1 MRWLRERSLRR
12 DFTLILLTLV
22 IAPLALIGVWL
33 ARATARAGEELL
45 RTRLETTSSRVASE
59 VGSRWVRT
67 RSAVLSVAERDEVQ
81 RAFQSGRPVPG
92 DASLLPDGVRALRFE
107 DTTGT
112 VRWSARRDG
121 AAGDRA
127 GAAAVVTVPIF
138 AAGGTHVGVARVSV
152 SAAALLGPP
161 APTAAGVAVGVFDRS
176 SGAALAPLPFPGA
189 LASTPRFT
197 LGSETWL
204 AARRPLTEPP
214 LEVVATAPLGDSAAP
229 FEQAARRGLLV
240 LGVVAVLAFF
250 AAAAVTRRTTR
261 SLERLG
267 RTAEAITRGELGLT
281 VEAEGGEV
289 GRLTGAFNAMS
300 SSLRETM
307 RELARRESLAAVG
320 EFAASLS
327 HEIRNPLASMRLD
340 LQRVQEK
347 LDAGSPLHVP
357 LARALGEVDRLN
369 RTVSGALRVARS
381 GQVALERVD
390 LLRPL
395 DAAVHAAGAELAQRG
410 ATLAVELP
418 DEPTVFVEGNAAA
431 LEQLFLNLLLNAAQA
446 TGDGGRVTVSVRRDG
461 AIVETAVRDTGVGI
475 APGDLARV
483 FDPFFSTRRDGTGLG
498 LAVVRGVAAAHRGD
512 VTIESTP
519 GVGTA
524 VRVRIPAA
532 PPRDSREATGEWVTP
547 AALPAAAA
555 VAPAAPTARR

>member
-1 MRWLRERSLRR
+1 VRWLRERSLRR

-45 RTRLETTSSRVASE
+45 RTRLEATVGRVATE

-67 RSAVLSVAERDEVQ
+67 RSDVLSVAERAEVQ
-81 RAFQSGRPVPG
+81 RAFRSEQPVAWN
-92 DASLLPDGVRALRFE
+92 ASDLPDGVRSLRLE

-127 GAAAVVTVPIF
+127 GAAAVVAVPIF
-138 AAGGTHVGVARVSV
+138 APGGARMGVARVSV

-161 APTAAGVAVGVFDRS
+161 APAAAGVAVGVFDRAS
-176 SGAALAPLPFPGA
+176 RAALAPLPFPEA
-189 LASTPRFT
+189 LVRTPRFT
-197 LGSETWL
+197 LGTETWL
-204 AARRPLTEPP
+204 AARRPLAEPP
-214 LEVVATAPLGDSAAP
+214 LEVVATAPLGDYAAP

-240 LGVVAVLAFF
+240 LAVVAVLAFI

-281 VEAEGGEV
+281 VEAEGGEI

-327 HEIRNPLASMRLD
+327 HEIRNPLASIRLD

-347 LDAGSPLHVP
+347 LDHGSSLHTP

-369 RTVSGALRVARS
+369 RTVSAALRVARS
-381 GQVALERVD
+381 GQVALDRVD

-410 ATLAVELP
+410 ATLGVELP
-418 DEPTVFVEGNAAA
+418 NEPAMFVEGNAAA

-446 TGDGGRVTVSVRRDG
+446 TSEGGRVTVTVRRDS
-461 AIVETAVRDTGVGI
+461 AVIETVVRDTGVGI

-483 FDPFFSTRRDGTGLG
+483 FEPFFTTRPDGTGLG
-498 LAVVRGVAAAHRGD
+498 LAVVRGVAAAHRGEA
-512 VTIESTP
+512 TIESTP

-524 VRVRIPAA
+524 VRVRIPAV
-532 PPRDSREATGEWVTP
+532 PPRAGGDSTGEWATP
-547 AALPAAAA
+547 ATTGATAAANPPA
-555 VAPAAPTARR
+555 PVAGR

>member
-22 IAPLALIGVWL
+22 IAPLGLIGVWL

-45 RTRLETTSSRVASE
+45 RTRLEMTISRVASE

-67 RSAVLSVAERDEVQ
+67 RSAVLSVAERDEVR
-81 RAFQSGRPVPG
+81 RAFQSERPVPG
-92 DASLLPDGVRALRFE
+92 DASLLPDGVRVLRLE

-112 VRWSARRDG
+112 VHWSARRDG
-121 AAGDRA
+121 AAGDPA
-127 GAAAVVTVPIF
+127 GAAAVVAVPIF
-138 AAGGTHVGVARVSV
+138 AAGGARVGVARVSV

-189 LASTPRFT
+189 LARTPRFT

-204 AARRPLTEPP
+204 AARRPLAEPP
-214 LEVVATAPLGDSAAP
+214 LEVIAAAPLGDYATP

-240 LGVVAVLAFF
+240 LAVVAVLAFI
-250 AAAAVTRRTTR
+250 AAAVVTRRTTR

-327 HEIRNPLASMRLD
+327 HEIRNPLASIRLD

-347 LDAGSPLHVP
+347 LDSASPLHPP

-381 GQVALERVD
+381 GQVTLERVD

-395 DAAVHAAGAELAQRG
+395 DAAVHAAGPELAQHG

-418 DEPTVFVEGNAAA
+418 DEPAMFVEGNAAA

-446 TGDGGRVTVSVRRDG
+446 TNEGSRVTVRVRRDG
-461 AIVETAVRDTGVGI
+461 AVIETVVRDTGVGI

-483 FDPFFSTRRDGTGLG
+483 FEPFFSTRGDGTGLG
-498 LAVVRGVAAAHRGD
+498 LAVVRGVAAAHRGE
-512 VTIESTP
+512 VTIESTT
-519 GVGTA
+519 GLGTA
-524 VRVRIPAA
+524 VRVRIPAVV
-532 PPRDSREATGEWVTP
+532 PP
-547 AALPAAAA
+547 
-555 VAPAAPTARR
+555 APATRR